1 MSNMMQKF
9 VEQEL
14 ENQIKQNYPHMQYP
28 PGLYARVV
36 SVKKKGELYEA
47 TLKILDKN
55 KQPDIRFP
63 EVPKVKTDIPVRKNE
78 IVAIVLMYGECK
90 PYIIGRCF

>member
-1 MSNMMQKF
+1 MSDMMKKF

-14 ENQIKQNYPHMQYP
+14 QAQIKENYPHLQYP
-28 PGLYARVV
+28 SGLYAKVV
-36 SVKKKGELYEA
+36 DVKQSSNLYEV

-55 KQPDIRFP
+55 NQPDSRFP
-63 EVPKVKTDIPVRKNE
+63 EVPKVKTDIPVLKDE
-78 IVAIVLMYGECK
+78 IVAIVLMYGECR

>member
-1 MSNMMQKF
+1 MSDMMKKF

-14 ENQIKQNYPHMQYP
+14 ESQIKQNYPHMQYP
-28 PGLYARVV
+28 PCLYAKVV
-36 SVKKKGELYEA
+36 AVKEKEELYEA

-55 KQPDIRFP
+55 RQPDSRFP
-63 EVPKVKTDIPVRKNE
+63 EVPKVTTDIRILKDE
-78 IVAIVLMYGECK
+78 IVVVVLLYGECH

>member
-1 MSNMMQKF
+1 MSDMMKMF

-14 ENQIKQNYPHMQYP
+14 QNQIKKTYPHMRYP
-28 PGLYARVV
+28 AGLYAKVAAVRQ
-36 SVKKKGELYEA
+36 SGELYSV

-55 KQPDIRFP
+55 RQLDSRFP
-63 EVPKVKTDIPVRKNE
+63 EVPNVKTDIPILRND
-78 IVAIVLMYGECK
+78 IVVIVFMYGECN